1 MNRLSIASV
10 GELLDEVR
18 HGRAVVLVDDREQ
31 RGSEGVV
38 MVPAEHC
45 AAEHITLM
53 ARRARGLVCLALTRE
68 RCEQLDLPPMV
79 PGRADD
85 SARFTLSIEAA
96 QGIET
101 GISAA
106 DRAHTVR
113 VAAAPQA
120 SAADIVQPGHI
131 FPLTA
136 EPGGVLTRAGH
147 TEAAVDYARLAGLTP
162 AAVIADVL
170 NEQGELADVQGLA
183 AFAAEHGLKVG
194 TIADL
199 IHYRMANERTIE
211 RIREGHVQTACGA
224 FQLAAYRDRTHGGLH
239 IALHR
244 GPIDPATPTAVRVHV
259 AATLRDLLGAQV
271 PGDSG
276 WSIQRCIATI
286 AAAGSGVLVLLG
298 RGESDAHLLHSL
310 DAALGDAQPR
320 QERPATGP
328 YNTVGLGSQIL
339 RDLGV
344 GKIRLMGAPIKYNA
358 LSGFGLEVCEY
369 LAPTADAGTMTQA
382 TTDERA

>member
-1 MNRLSIASV
+1 V

-18 HGRAVVLVDDREQ
+18 HGRAVVLVDDREE

-38 MVPAEHC
+38 MVAAEHC
-45 AAEHITLM
+45 EAGHITLM

-68 RCEQLDLPPMV
+68 RCEQLALPPMV
-79 PGRADD
+79 EGSGDG
-85 SARFTLSIEAA
+85 ARFTLSIEAA

-113 VAAAPQA
+113 VAVAPHAVA
-120 SAADIVQPGHI
+120 SDIVQPGHI

-136 EPGGVLTRAGH
+136 EAGGVLTRAGH

-162 AAVIADVL
+162 AAVITDVL
-170 NEQGELADVQGLA
+170 NDAGELADVQGLA

-199 IHYRMANERTIE
+199 IHYRLANERTIE
-211 RIREGHVQTACGA
+211 RLREGEVDTRFGR
-224 FQLAAYRDRTHGGLH
+224 FQLTAYRDHTHGGLH
-239 IALHR
+239 IALHC
-244 GPIDPATPTAVRVHV
+244 GPIDPATPTMVRVHA
-259 AATLRDLLGAQV
+259 AATLRDLLGTELA
-271 PGDSG
+271 GEAG
-276 WSIQRCIATI
+276 WSIQRCLRAIR
-286 AAAGSGVLVLLG
+286 AAGAGVLVLLA
-298 RGESDAHLLHSL
+298 RTETDAQLLRSL
-310 DAALGDAQPR
+310 DLALGETPPLEQP
-320 QERPATGP
+320 QTGP

-358 LSGFGLEVCEY
+358 ISGFGLEVCEY
-369 LAPTADAGTMTQA
+369 LAPAGG
-382 TTDERA
+382 TDDRR

>member
-1 MNRLSIASV
+1 MTGLTVSPV

-18 HGRAVVLVDDREQ
+18 QGRAVLLVDDREE
-31 RGSEGVV
+31 RSSEGVV
-38 MVPAEHC
+38 MVAAEHC
-45 AAEHITLM
+45 EPTHITLM
-53 ARRARGLVCLALTRE
+53 ARKARGLVCLALTGE
-68 RCEQLDLPPMV
+68 RCAQLDLPPMV
-79 PGRADD
+79 AGADD
-85 SARFTLSIEAA
+85 SGARFTLSIEAA

-113 VAAAPQA
+113 VAVAPQA

-131 FPLTA
+131 FPLAA

-147 TEAAVDYARLAGLTP
+147 TEAAVDYTRLAGLTP

-170 NEQGELADVQGLA
+170 DDDGNIAAIEGLA

-194 TIADL
+194 AITDL

-211 RIREGHVQTACGA
+211 CLREGTIATRFGE
-224 FQLAAYRDRTHGGLH
+224 FRLKAYRDTTHG
-239 IALHR
+239 ALHLAVSC
-244 GPIDPATPTAVRVHV
+244 GEIDAGIPTLVRVHV
-259 AATLRDLLGAQV
+259 ASTLRDLLGSRV
-271 PGDSG
+271 EGSSG
-276 WSIQRCIATI
+276 WYAQRCLARIAE
-286 AAAGSGVLVLLG
+286 AGAGVLVLLG
-298 RGESDAHLLHSL
+298 RTEGDEQLLHSL
-310 DAALGDAQPR
+310 DLVLGEAPR
-320 QERPATGP
+320 PQRSVDGP

-358 LSGFGLEVCEY
+358 LSGFGLEVCDY
-369 LAPTADAGTMTQA
+369 LAPDDDPA
-382 TTDERA
+382 